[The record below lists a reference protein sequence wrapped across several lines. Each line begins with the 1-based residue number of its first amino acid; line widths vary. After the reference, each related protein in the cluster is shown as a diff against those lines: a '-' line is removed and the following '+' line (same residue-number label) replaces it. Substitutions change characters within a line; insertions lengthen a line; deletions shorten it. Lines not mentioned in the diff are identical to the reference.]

1 VTRNQIRGLSIGA
14 ALVAFLAILLAAWNL
29 AVHASRRIECADGT
43 RRTIDLADFRSPDW
57 AYRGAIEL
65 KSRDRELS
73 ARLDPVLLS
82 TLSESAQKARDWRLF
97 LVASYNSCAV
107 SKADYLR
114 LSGRNEELATL
125 ERAIDERLRAAA
137 SRPADAAELEQLI
150 DHYHQVVL
158 SLHS

>member
-1 VTRNQIRGLSIGA
+1 MTRNQIRGLSIGA
-14 ALVAFLAILLAAWNL
+14 ALVAFLAVLLAVWNL
-29 AVHASRRIECADGT
+29 AVHASRRIECADGA

-65 KSRDRELS
+65 KSRDRALS
-73 ARLDPVLLS
+73 ARLDPVLLA

-114 LSGRNEELATL
+114 LVGRHEEISTL
-125 ERAIDERLRAAA
+125 ERAIDERLRATA
-137 SRPADAAELEQLI
+137 SHPADTAELERLI
-150 DHYHQVVL
+150 DRYHQVTS